1 MGGDERNLQP
11 QKTMILC
18 SIEQSP
24 FGDMLMASEESKIVF
39 CSFIEN
45 KAASLK
51 VLELYLKQ
59 KEYKIVEESMHQPIV
74 ERLMN
79 HHLVTEILHPEG
91 TSFQKRIWKEL
102 MKIPAG
108 ETRTYLQVAIEVGS
122 PSSARAVG
130 TAIGANPIAWLIPC
144 HRVIQ
149 TSGGLGGYRWGLERK
164 KSLLDWE
171 RSMHHQH
178 MNKVSQIPLF
188 PDTDSQACQA

>member
-1 MGGDERNLQP
+1 MGCDARNLQP

-18 SIEQSP
+18 SVEKSP
-24 FGDMLMASEESKIVF
+24 FGDLLMASDRGKIVF

-45 KAASLK
+45 RNQSLK
-51 VLELYLKQ
+51 ELGCYLKL
-59 KEYKIVEESMHQPIV
+59 KEWKLFDEDLHQSYVEGLI
-74 ERLMN
+74 N
-79 HHLVTEILHPEG
+79 NNNAFTELLHPEG
-91 TSFQKRIWKEL
+91 TTFQKRIWKEL

-108 ETRTYLQVAIEVGS
+108 ETRTYLQIAIDIGS

-171 RSMHHQH
+171 KSTNPFQF
-178 MNKVSQIPLF
+178 KQFSQIPLF
-188 PDTDSQACQA
+188 PDKD

>member
-1 MGGDERNLQP
+1 
-11 QKTMILC
+11 MILC
-18 SIEQSP
+18 SAEKSP
-24 FGDMLMASEESKIVF
+24 FGDLLMASDQGKIVF

-45 KAASLK
+45 RAQSLK
-51 VLELYLKQ
+51 ELGFYLKL
-59 KEYKIVEESMHQPIV
+59 KEWKLVEEEIHQPIIQKMINNKQND
-74 ERLMN
+74 L
-79 HHLVTEILHPEG
+79 EILVDPEG
-91 TSFQKRIWKEL
+91 TTFQKRIWEEL

-108 ETRTYLQVAIEVGS
+108 ETRTYLQVAIEIGS

-171 RSMHHQH
+171 RI
-178 MNKVSQIPLF
+178 MNPYQLKQFSQIPLF
-188 PDTDSQACQA
+188 PDTGLPAYPA

>member
-1 MGGDERNLQP
+1 MGGDERNLQS
-11 QKTMILC
+11 QETVILC
-18 SIEQSP
+18 SFEQSP
-24 FGDMLMASEESKIVF
+24 FGDMLMASEEGKIVF
-39 CSFIEN
+39 CTFIET

-51 VLELYLKQ
+51 ALGLYLKR
-59 KEYKIVEESMHQPIV
+59 KEYKLVEESMHQPV
-74 ERLMN
+74 VQK
-79 HHLVTEILHPEG
+79 LVNNEILTDIVRPEG
-91 TSFQKRIWKEL
+91 TTFQKRIWEEL

-108 ETRTYLQVAIEVGS
+108 ETRTYLQVAIDIGS

-171 RSMHHQH
+171 RSMHPHQI
-178 MNKVSQIPLF
+178 NKVSQIPLF
-188 PDTDSQACQA
+188 PDTGSQAYPA

>member
-11 QKTMILC
+11 QKAMILC
-18 SIEQSP
+18 SIEQST
-24 FGDMLMASEESKIVF
+24 FGDMLMASEEGKIVF

-51 VLELYLKQ
+51 ALGLYLKG
-59 KEYKIVEESMHQPIV
+59 KGYKLVEESMHQPIV
-74 ERLMN
+74 ERLIN
-79 HHLVTEILHPEG
+79 HHVVTDILHPEG
-91 TSFQKRIWKEL
+91 TSFQKRIWEEL

-108 ETRTYLQVAIEVGS
+108 GTRTYLQVAIEIGS
-122 PSSARAVG
+122 PSSSRAVG

-149 TSGGLGGYRWGLERK
+149 TSGGLGGYRWGLDRK

-171 RSMHHQH
+171 RSMHPQH
-178 MNKVSQIPLF
+178 MNKVNQIPLF
-188 PDTDSQACQA
+188 PDTDSQACPA